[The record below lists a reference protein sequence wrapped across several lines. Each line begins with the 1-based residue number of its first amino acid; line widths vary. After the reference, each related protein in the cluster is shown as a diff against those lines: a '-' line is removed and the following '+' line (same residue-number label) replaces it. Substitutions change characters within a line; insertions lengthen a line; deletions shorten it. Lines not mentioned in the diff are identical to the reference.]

1 MPASNI
7 FIRSGILTSILPFT
21 LNMTRRT
28 KFKWLLQLAYNYAEK
43 IQKPFETVKDNR
55 FTLNAVLPAGFNT

>member
-7 FIRSGILTSILPFT
+7 FIRSGNLTSIFLLFT

-28 KFKWLLQLAYNYAEK
+28 KFKWLLQLAYNYAEQ
-43 IQKPFETVKDNR
+43 IQKPFGTIKDNR
-55 FTLNAVLPAGFNT
+55 LH

>member
-28 KFKWLLQLAYNYAEK
+28 EFKWLLQLAYNYAEQ
-43 IQKPFETVKDNR
+43 IQKPFGTIKDNR
-55 FTLNAVLPAGFNT
+55 LH